1 MQSALVLGLLVLA
14 IVLFARE
21 KLPADIITLL
31 LLVALVGSS
40 VLTTAEAFEGFSS
53 DIIIILGSIFVIS
66 GALQETGLL
75 DAIGERLVRLS
86 QAGSKRLLLLLMGS
100 AASIS
105 AFMNNTTVAA
115 MLVPP
120 VIGMARNAKTS
131 PSRLLMPLAFASILG
146 GTCTL
151 IGTSTNV
158 AVSGYIAKLRDRAD
172 RPRDRNRRDRLHG
185 SDRSAL
191 STRSQGGK
199 PCCGLRL
206 AGLLER
212 NRGAAGFTADR
223 ADYCRM
229 GAFSSG
235 FPDIEPHSWR
245 RKTCPGFAG
254 ADRAGRHA
262 TGRGPGRHPDEDEE
276 SRGDR
281 DPR

>member
-31 LLVALVGSS
+31 LLVALVGSG

-75 DAIGERLVRLS
+75 DAIGERLVRLG

-158 AVSGYIAKLRDRAD
+158 AVSGYIAKCA
-172 RPRDRNRRDRLHG
+172 PTIG
-185 SDRSAL
+185 
-191 STRSQGGK
+191 TV
-199 PCCGLRL
+199 
-206 AGLLER
+206 
-212 NRGAAGFTADR
+212 
-223 ADYCRM
+223 
-229 GAFSSG
+229 
-235 FPDIEPHSWR
+235 
-245 RKTCPGFAG
+245 
-254 ADRAGRHA
+254 
-262 TGRGPGRHPDEDEE
+262 
-276 SRGDR
+276 
-281 DPR
+281 